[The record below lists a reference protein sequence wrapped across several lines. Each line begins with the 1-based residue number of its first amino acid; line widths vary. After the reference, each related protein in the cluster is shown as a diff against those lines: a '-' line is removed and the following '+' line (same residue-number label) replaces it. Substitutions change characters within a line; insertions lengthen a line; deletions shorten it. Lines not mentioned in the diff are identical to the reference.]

1 VRGLQGHNMK
11 TSDIFFAA
19 FLRLKGYAVKDFEVI
34 SRGRGR
40 FIFDISENDWKQRKL
55 EFLQSD
61 INKIKLHQEELKD
74 LLY

>member
-1 VRGLQGHNMK
+1 MK

-19 FLRLKGYAVKDFEVI
+19 FLRLKGYSVKDFEVI
-34 SRGRGR
+34 SRGRGK
-40 FIFDISENDWKQRKL
+40 FIFDISEDEWKACKL
-55 EFLQSD
+55 EFMKSD